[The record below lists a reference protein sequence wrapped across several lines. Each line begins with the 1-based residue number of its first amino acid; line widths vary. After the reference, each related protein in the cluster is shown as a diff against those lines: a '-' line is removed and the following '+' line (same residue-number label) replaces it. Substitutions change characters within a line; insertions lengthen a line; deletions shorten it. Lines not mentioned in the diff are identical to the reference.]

1 MPPTD
6 ESHDSA
12 RSAADVNE
20 QIRSLW
26 LRAGGRLSNEQR
38 KEYELLVTEW
48 AVAMREEREEIV
60 KAA

>member
-1 MPPTD
+1 M
-6 ESHDSA
+6 
-12 RSAADVNE
+12 NE

>member
-6 ESHDSA
+6 DPRGSA
-12 RSAADVNE
+12 RSAAEVNE

-26 LRAGGRLSNEQR
+26 LRAGGRLSSEQR
-38 KEYELLVTEW
+38 REYELLVTEW
-48 AVAMREEREEIV
+48 AVAMREEIV